1 MCNKRSL
8 ASEEIAAIPDE
19 KRFRHDMVDVFLN
32 NELSSARSAR
42 LLHNA
47 AMAGKS
53 IRRAGMFRG
62 TCSEN
67 ASEIAS
73 GHQCMNFQCLGGTK
87 PSNVSSNINWPCC
100 CPTNLLR
107 AFLKLHS
114 VETML
119 ANQQNVLPERPDLLS
134 HLVQLQQMGLNPDEV
149 LLTRIWSDGVPF
161 NSDRSQP
168 LETISLNIFGDD
180 SARLPLTAFPK

>member
-1 MCNKRSL
+1 MYNKRSL
-8 ASEEIAAIPDE
+8 ASEDIADIPDE

-47 AMAGKS
+47 AMAGARHVQDLQVNQS
-53 IRRAGMFRG
+53 GSNAQMPRG

-67 ASEIAS
+67 VSEIAS

-100 CPTNLLR
+100 CPTNCC
-107 AFLKLHS
+107 
-114 VETML
+114 ML
-119 ANQQNVLPERPDLLS
+119 S
-134 HLVQLQQMGLNPDEV
+134 
-149 LLTRIWSDGVPF
+149 
-161 NSDRSQP
+161 
-168 LETISLNIFGDD
+168 
-180 SARLPLTAFPK
+180 